1 MPSSETAGY
10 CYCSR
15 CVDTPDGFT
24 LQLRRTRYNHDRAD
38 RLKELTGEHNS
49 VQAEAVEQADGEQD
63 EDSMGPGEGSLAN
76 LFEDAEYGDQD
87 GDDDDDESDDLNEP
101 TEHQSDYSM
110 SESDELWPLPEA
122 EDFDL
127 SDSDNELPSPPNND
141 YDQQDILDDPL
152 FLRRGLIPYDDGDE
166 DGGDDEEDDNHQPPD
181 LPPAFQEH
189 PAIRNAYIRAFIM
202 GSLKGSTH
210 AAIQMHLEGVA
221 IGLRAAVSQSDQVQ
235 FPGLENMAR
244 TLSTAEKRLG
254 VSTEQFITYYFL
266 CDICWTPYHPSRLTK
281 LLNATCEKDG
291 CSGTLFTTKRLSKG
305 EIKRTPLKILPYVPL
320 QKAVQHILMR
330 PGKFDQLQHWRG
342 PADAPGIEP
351 PLSTRG
357 IEAFGDPERPMTDI
371 YDGWGWRAIQAGL
384 ERRRG
389 GPWTIRDVDV
399 NNLLQ
404 RFVSLPLGLVW
415 QMNIDW

>member
-1 MPSSETAGY
+1 M
-10 CYCSR
+10 
-15 CVDTPDGFT
+15 
-24 LQLRRTRYNHDRAD
+24 
-38 RLKELTGEHNS
+38 TGEQNS
-49 VQAEAVEQADGEQD
+49 VQSEVVEQADAE
-63 EDSMGPGEGSLAN
+63 EDKDGMGPGEGSLAD
-76 LFEDAEYGDQD
+76 LFQHAKYMDQD
-87 GDDDDDESDDLNEP
+87 GNGDDDDKAS
-101 TEHQSDYSM
+101 EHPRDYSM
-110 SESDELWPLPEA
+110 SESDELQPLAEA
-122 EDFDL
+122 EDFVP
-127 SDSDNELPSPPNND
+127 SDSNDKPPLLPSND
-141 YDQQDILDDPL
+141 YDQQDLLDDPL
-152 FLRRGLIPYDDGDE
+152 FLGQGLIPYSDGDE
-166 DGGDDEEDDNHQPPD
+166 DRGNDNDEDLEQQPD

-189 PAIRNAYIRAFIM
+189 LAIRNAYIRAFLM

-210 AAIQMHLEGVA
+210 GVIQMHLEGVA
-221 IGLRAAVSQSDQVQ
+221 IGLCAAILQSDQAE

-266 CDICWTPYHPSRLTK
+266 CDICWTLYHLSQLTK
-281 LLNATCEKDG
+281 LPNEACEKPG
-291 CSGTLFTTKRLSKG
+291 CAGILYTIKQLSKG
-305 EIKRTPLKILPYVPL
+305 EMKRTPIKILPYVSL

-351 PLSTRG
+351 PLSTPG
-357 IEAFGDPERPMTDI
+357 IEAFEDPEWPMTDI

-389 GPWTIRDVDV
+389 GPWTIQDVDV

-404 RFVSLPLGLVW
+404 RFVSLPLRLVW